1 MKAEQEASELSYQL
15 DELSSRLE
23 EADGLTSAQV
33 CTLIYLTPKIV
44 IIDIIVV
51 VVTVIKFVAG

>member
-33 CTLIYLTPKIV
+33 CTLIYLTPKI